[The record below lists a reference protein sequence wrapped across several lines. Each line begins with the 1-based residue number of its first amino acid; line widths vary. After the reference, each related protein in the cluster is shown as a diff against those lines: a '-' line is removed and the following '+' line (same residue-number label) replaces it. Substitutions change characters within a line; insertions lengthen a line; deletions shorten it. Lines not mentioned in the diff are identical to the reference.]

1 MLKIGGRL
9 KVLREGQGMTQVQ
22 IYKKTGINNKTLSG
36 YENNVSQPDLATLK
50 MLSQVYGVS
59 VDYLLSDCNLD
70 DEISYKVDPTERNLL
85 RLFRKLDPGQKEI
98 FLAQLKGV
106 VSLMGKRD
114 SRTVITAQEESTLYQ
129 VISKAAVP
137 QGVRE

>member
-1 MLKIGGRL
+1 MLKIGGKL
-9 KVLREGQGMTQVQ
+9 KILRESQGMTQIQ

-50 MLSQVYGVS
+50 LLSQVYGVS
-59 VDYLLSDCNLD
+59 VDYLLSDFSLD
-70 DEISYKVDPTERNLL
+70 SEVSFKVDPTEQNLL
-85 RLFRKLDPGQKEI
+85 KLFRKLDSGQKEI

-114 SRTVITAQEESTLYQ
+114 LRTAIAAHEESAAYQ
-129 VISKAAVP
+129 VISKDKK
-137 QGVRE
+137 

>member
-1 MLKIGGRL
+1 MLKIGGKL
-9 KVLREGQGMTQVQ
+9 KVLRESQGMTQVQ

-50 MLSQVYGVS
+50 LLSQVYGVS
-59 VDYLLSDCNLD
+59 VDYLLNECNLD
-70 DEISYKVDPTERNLL
+70 DETPYKVDPAERNLL

-114 SRTVITAQEESTLYQ
+114 SRMAITAQETSTLYQ
-129 VISKAAVP
+129 VIPKAAVP
-137 QGVRE
+137 QGSGE